1 MSKDADDGVVPEKQ
15 ALELDKLRQEVRSLR
30 TNLWITRGLALI
42 LPIAAAVIG
51 WAQYEQAQQKRT
63 SDERRQLAGDSP
75 QGGRG
80 QFEAMNRFQP
90 TSAARLLIFRPDP
103 KCLRRGSSVFGGSD
117 VIAAEMEPVADLI
130 VG

>member
-1 MSKDADDGVVPEKQ
+1 
-15 ALELDKLRQEVRSLR
+15 
-30 TNLWITRGLALI
+30 
-42 LPIAAAVIG
+42 
-51 WAQYEQAQQKRT
+51 
-63 SDERRQLAGDSP
+63 
-75 QGGRG
+75 
-80 QFEAMNRFQP
+80 MNRFQP

>member
-15 ALELDKLRQEVRSLR
+15 ALELDKLRQEVRKLR
-30 TNLWITRGLALI
+30 TDNLWITRGLALI

-80 QFEAMNRFQP
+80 QFEAQ
-90 TSAARLLIFRPDP
+90 
-103 KCLRRGSSVFGGSD
+103 
-117 VIAAEMEPVADLI
+117 
-130 VG
+130 